1 MFNFKIGSLSRDVFE
16 RRTSTESG
24 LFALLSRN
32 FENIF
37 GQIVSIRVKK
47 KLSITNMVA
56 SGHIKR
62 EKDSLPVDVRR
73 SKMYFLKLPIES

>member
-32 FENIF
+32 CENIF

-73 SKMYFLKLPIES
+73 SKMYFLKLPVES

>member
-37 GQIVSIRVKK
+37 GRIVSIRVKK

-62 EKDSLPVDVRR
+62 EKDSLLVDVRP

>member
-62 EKDSLPVDVRR
+62 EKDSLLVDVRP
-73 SKMYFLKLPIES
+73 SKMCFLKLPIES